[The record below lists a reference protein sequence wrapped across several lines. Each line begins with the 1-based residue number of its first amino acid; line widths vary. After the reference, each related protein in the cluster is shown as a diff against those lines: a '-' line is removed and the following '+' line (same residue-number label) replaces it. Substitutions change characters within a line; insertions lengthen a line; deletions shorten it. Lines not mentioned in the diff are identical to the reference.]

1 MYSTSVAVLRI
12 IDSQTYSGRVEI
24 VHLLPLP
31 LNSAKYLMTSAAEI
45 LSGRNPSDKQS
56 QSCTRRDP
64 FVFVMHLNYH
74 YSPDA

>member
-31 LNSAKYLMTSAAEI
+31 LNSGKYLMTSAAEI
-45 LSGRNPSDKQS
+45 L
-56 QSCTRRDP
+56 RDGTQAINRAS
-64 FVFVMHLNYH
+64 L
-74 YSPDA
+74 AQGETLLCL